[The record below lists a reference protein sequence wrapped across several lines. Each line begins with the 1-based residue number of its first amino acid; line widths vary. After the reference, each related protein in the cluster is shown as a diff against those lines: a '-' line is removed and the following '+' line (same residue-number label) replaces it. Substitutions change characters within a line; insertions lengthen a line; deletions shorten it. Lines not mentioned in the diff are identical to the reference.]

1 MACRTGV
8 LSNRSTPGL
17 ALLIFLAAAAPAE
30 TAAKTTT
37 ELRGTPEIIT
47 GDLLDLKGR
56 HLRLDGID
64 APEPGQRCS
73 IADKLYDCGEI
84 ARSALLDLTAG
95 VEVVCRTL
103 GPDAAAETQ
112 TARCFAEGY
121 DLSEGMV
128 YTGWALALPGAPDRY
143 VAMQE
148 RAETRR
154 HGLWKGRFVAPWDWL
169 KGQRL
174 PEETAD

>member
-1 MACRTGV
+1 MHCRADIRIFGGAA
-8 LSNRSTPGL
+8 LLL
-17 ALLIFLAAAAPAE
+17 ALLGGGAMTAPLMAA
-30 TAAKTTT
+30 T
-37 ELRGTPEIIT
+37 ELRGVPKVIS
-47 GDLLDLKGR
+47 GDMIELGGHR
-56 HLRLDGID
+56 LRLEGID
-64 APEPGQRCS
+64 APEPNQRC
-73 IADKLYDCGEI
+73 LFRTRFYDCGEI

-103 GPDAAAETQ
+103 GSGAAETQ
-112 TARCFAEGY
+112 AARCFAEGY